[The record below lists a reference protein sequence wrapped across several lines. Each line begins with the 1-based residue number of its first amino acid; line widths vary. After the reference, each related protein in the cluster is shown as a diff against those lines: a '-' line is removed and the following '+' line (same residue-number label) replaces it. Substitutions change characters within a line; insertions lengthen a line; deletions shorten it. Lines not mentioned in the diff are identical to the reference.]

1 MKVRINNRIPT
12 KRMLLLCLFVI
23 LAVFT
28 VLICLSDNSIYK
40 NFKSDQFGAFSTKSF
55 PIKVGESPIAKT
67 KFQLSDKVLISK
79 SNNETGIASIEMYN
93 QSYGTY
99 PIITTEL
106 DATRLTTAFAMSILD
121 MDYETAKTF
130 TTKDKT
136 IMPYLVK
143 YHVDRAITFDV
154 TKDTSNKL
162 CQTKLICNNV
172 SADLSIISDSLP
184 ELIEWSKKEGKAII
198 YNAFATDAIVV
209 FTSIE
214 NPVNSITK
222 EQLKAI
228 YEGKIKNWKK
238 LSGENKKIKK
248 FDRCIYSAAQ
258 RAFDAYVLG
267 NIVSNNSWN
276 EILNTSDKADDR
288 EEYVNSSNSIGYA
301 LKSQFDLTYA
311 KDKSIK
317 ILKINN
323 ISPTEENILSGKY
336 AFAVPYYYAYKSDDK
351 LSIGGQFADWI
362 ETAEGEMCIKAVGLI
377 PLK

>member
-79 SNNETGIASIEMYN
+79 SNNETGIVSIEMYN

-154 TKDTSNKL
+154 
-162 CQTKLICNNV
+162 
-172 SADLSIISDSLP
+172 
-184 ELIEWSKKEGKAII
+184 KK
-198 YNAFATDAIVV
+198 
-209 FTSIE
+209 
-214 NPVNSITK
+214 
-222 EQLKAI
+222 
-228 YEGKIKNWKK
+228 
-238 LSGENKKIKK
+238 
-248 FDRCIYSAAQ
+248 R
-258 RAFDAYVLG
+258 
-267 NIVSNNSWN
+267 
-276 EILNTSDKADDR
+276 
-288 EEYVNSSNSIGYA
+288 
-301 LKSQFDLTYA
+301 
-311 KDKSIK
+311 
-317 ILKINN
+317 
-323 ISPTEENILSGKY
+323 
-336 AFAVPYYYAYKSDDK
+336 YK
-351 LSIGGQFADWI
+351 
-362 ETAEGEMCIKAVGLI
+362 
-377 PLK
+377 